1 MVNRLASV
9 EAEYVLIKR
18 LNFRKYVK
26 TMQTLLIGI
35 NGFIESIAYV
45 RLLEMQEQLLRFMK
59 VVTRKVYEE
68 RRR

>member
-59 VVTRKVYEE
+59 VVTRKVYE